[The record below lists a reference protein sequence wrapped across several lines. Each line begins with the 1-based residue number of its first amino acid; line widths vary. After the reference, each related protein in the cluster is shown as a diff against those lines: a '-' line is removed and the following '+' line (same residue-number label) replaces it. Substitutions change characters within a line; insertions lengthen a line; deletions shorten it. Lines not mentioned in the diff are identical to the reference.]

1 MKKNMYDYGFVALLS
16 LLGLYAL
23 TNFYSYMDNYEV
35 AILVSSVAGFSYLGI
50 KWARFRYFFIAS
62 FVLTFLSIYLYQG
75 DLGQSESKFLL
86 KYILS
91 SQSAIMWMTALFP
104 LSLLIYWFYLFSK
117 KEFYGN
123 FATCMVW
130 IAVVFASAG
139 LLIRWFES
147 YLIDVEVG
155 HIPVS
160 NLYEVFILFCLIASL
175 IYLFYEEK
183 LNTKKL
189 GPFVLIVIN
198 AAVGFL
204 LWYTLA
210 KNADVIQPL
219 VPALQSYWMKIHV
232 PANFIGYGAFSVAAM
247 VSVAYLLTENIF
259 WRRHLPAKEIL
270 DEMTYRLIA
279 IGFIFF
285 TIATILGAVWAAEA
299 WGGYW

>member
-62 FVLTFLSIYLYQG
+62 FVLAFLSIYLYQG

-147 YLIDVEVG
+147 YLIDVG
-155 HIPVS
+155 RPYSGKQSLRSFHLILS
-160 NLYEVFILFCLIASL
+160 DSLINLFILRRKVK
-175 IYLFYEEK
+175 Y
-183 LNTKKL
+183 KKTR
-189 GPFVLIVIN
+189 PIRIDCN
-198 AAVGFL
+198 
-204 LWYTLA
+204 
-210 KNADVIQPL
+210 
-219 VPALQSYWMKIHV
+219 
-232 PANFIGYGAFSVAAM
+232 
-247 VSVAYLLTENIF
+247 
-259 WRRHLPAKEIL
+259 
-270 DEMTYRLIA
+270 
-279 IGFIFF
+279 
-285 TIATILGAVWAAEA
+285 
-299 WGGYW
+299 

>member
-279 IGFIFF
+279 I
-285 TIATILGAVWAAEA
+285 
-299 WGGYW
+299 